1 MTRRP
6 EQALHIAVADF
17 LRVALPAH
25 VIWNHVPNGGAR
37 SKAEAGIFK
46 EMGVRAGWPD
56 IQIIHKGRLYGIEL
70 KADRR
75 KPSDAQ
81 EKCHADLMLAG
92 ADVDTCRSLDEVERR
107 LKLWGIP
114 LIGRIAA

>member
-1 MTRRP
+1 MRRP
-6 EQALHIAVADF
+6 EQALHIAVANF
-17 LRVALPAH
+17 LRVALPPH
-25 VIWNHVPNGGAR
+25 VAWNHVPNGGAR

-56 IQIIHKGRLYGIEL
+56 IQIVHQGRLYGIEL

-81 EKCHADLMLAG
+81 ERCHTDLMLAG
-92 ADVDTCRSLDEVERR
+92 ADVDVCRSLEEVERR
-107 LKLWGIP
+107 LRLWNIP
-114 LIGRIAA
+114 LNARVS